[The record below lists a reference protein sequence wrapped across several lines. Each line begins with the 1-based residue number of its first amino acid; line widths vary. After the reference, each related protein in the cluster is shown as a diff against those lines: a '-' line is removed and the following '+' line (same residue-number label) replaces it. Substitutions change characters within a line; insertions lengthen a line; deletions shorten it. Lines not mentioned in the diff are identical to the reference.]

1 MIKSN
6 KFYNFFFDANKQ
18 QKQWF
23 VLFGIFLPLIL
34 TIIFS
39 IWGTIIS
46 VRSYNL
52 SEQESQN
59 KEQLDTLTSMIK
71 ELRKQNILLLSQNSV
86 MDKEIDTLSEIAGLN
101 RFSNT
106 VQYNHFSSFVNG
118 IRDSKIPKLAI
129 EDVNSELV
137 SGGKTDFS
145 MYYAIKIVNYGGDIY
160 NLRFED
166 IDSSGLDKGS
176 LPKNGFV
183 PKNSNLEFEFEN
195 LFLFTNKKKLVLK
208 FYFNDNSNIA
218 YQQDLI
224 ILNASKNNDEAVEYQ
239 LGKLCRRK

>member
-1 MIKSN
+1 MQKTS
-6 KFYNFFFDANKQ
+6 KFYNLFFDSQKQ

-59 KEQLDTLTSMIK
+59 KEQLDTLTSMVQ
-71 ELRKQNILLLSQNSV
+71 ELRKQNLLLLSQNKV
-86 MDKEIDTLSEIAGLN
+86 MDKEIDTLSEIAELN

-118 IRDSKIPKLAI
+118 VRNSKIPKLAI
-129 EDVNSELV
+129 DAVNSELL
-137 SGGKTDFS
+137 SGEKSDFTL
-145 MYYAIKIVNYGGDIY
+145 YHAVKIVNFGGDIY
-160 NLRFED
+160 NLRYND
-166 IDSSGLDKGS
+166 LDSSGLDKGF

-195 LFLFTNKKKLVLK
+195 LFLYTEKKKLVLR
-208 FYFNDNSNIA
+208 FFFNDNSNLS

-224 ILNASKNNDEAVEYQ
+224 ILKTSEDDSSIEFQ
-239 LGKLCRRK
+239 LGKLCRK